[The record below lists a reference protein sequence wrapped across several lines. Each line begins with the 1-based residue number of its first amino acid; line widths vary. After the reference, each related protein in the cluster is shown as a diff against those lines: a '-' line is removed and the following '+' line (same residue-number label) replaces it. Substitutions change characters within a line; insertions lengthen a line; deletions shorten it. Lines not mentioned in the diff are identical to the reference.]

1 MRSIITIIIIAV
13 SYKFSYAQDKLF
25 LRNDSIIQCNVVSI
39 FGSTI
44 NYKLLNQKELQKIP
58 KSQAILI
65 EYKSGKICFFN
76 SGIVADVADSLPHIE
91 TKSEKNTRELD
102 EFKKKELT
110 YPNNFVGFY
119 PTQLLLGRFTL
130 SYERLFAN
138 KSIGINIPLSITFN
152 PGNALRYLAT
162 GSTSVS
168 TNTTSTNT
176 TNNNN
181 SNNRNNNEPPPSGI
195 GFIGGFDINYYYDI
209 EPETKYYFGPRIR
222 YGTDI
227 LLGSIEGL
235 TFQIQNGI
243 MLTSGKNFAT
253 NVGFGVGFFK
263 LSAKYSNFPGY
274 SSKQVYPWM
283 SITWRT
289 CYRF

>member
-1 MRSIITIIIIAV
+1 MRSIITIIIIV
-13 SYKFSYAQDKLF
+13 LSYKFSYAQDKLF

-91 TKSEKNTRELD
+91 TKAEKNTRELD

-138 KSIGINIPLSITFN
+138 KSIGINIPLSITYN

-263 LSAKYSNFPGY
+263 LSAKYANFPGY

>member
-1 MRSIITIIIIAV
+1 MRSIIVIIILVV
-13 SYKFSYAQDKLF
+13 SYKISYAQDNLF
-25 LRNDSIIQCNVVSI
+25 LRNDSIINCKIVSI

-44 NYKLLNQKELQKIP
+44 NYKLLNQKELLRIP
-58 KSQAILI
+58 KSKVILV
-65 EYKSGKICFFN
+65 EYQNGKIYFFS
-76 SGIVADVADSLPHIE
+76 SGIDEEETDSLPYIE
-91 TKSEKNTRELD
+91 TEAARKARELE
-102 EFKKKELT
+102 EFKNKELT

-119 PTQLLLGRFTL
+119 PTQLLLGRFTM
-130 SYERLFAN
+130 SYERLFSN
-138 KSIGINIPLSITFN
+138 KSIGVNVPLSITFN
-152 PGNALRYLAT
+152 PGNALRFMAT
-162 GSTSVS
+162 GSTSS
-168 TNTTSTNT
+168 SNTNTTS
-176 TNNNN
+176 
-181 SNNRNNNEPPPSGI
+181 SNNEPPPSGI
-195 GFIGGFDINYYYDI
+195 GFIGGLDINYYYDL

-227 LLGSIEGL
+227 LLGSIEGM

-263 LSAKYSNFPGY
+263 LSAKYANFPGY

>member
-1 MRSIITIIIIAV
+1 MRSIITIIIIVV

-76 SGIVADVADSLPHIE
+76 SGIVAEDADSLPHIE
-91 TKSEKNTRELD
+91 TKAEKNTRELY

-138 KSIGINIPLSITFN
+138 KSIGINIPLSITYN

-263 LSAKYSNFPGY
+263 LSAKYANFPGY

>member
-1 MRSIITIIIIAV
+1 MRSIIVIIIIVV
-13 SYKFSYAQDKLF
+13 SYKFSYAQDNLF
-25 LRNDSIIQCNVVSI
+25 LRNDSIINCKIVSI

-44 NYKLLNQKELQKIP
+44 NYKLLNQKELLRIP
-58 KSQAILI
+58 KSKVILV
-65 EYKSGKICFFN
+65 EYQNGKIYFFS
-76 SGIVADVADSLPHIE
+76 SGIDEEETDSLPYIE
-91 TKSEKNTRELD
+91 TDAARKARELE
-102 EFKKKELT
+102 EFKNKELT

-119 PTQLLLGRFTL
+119 PTQLLLGRFTM
-130 SYERLFAN
+130 SYERLFSN
-138 KSIGINIPLSITFN
+138 KSIGVNVPLSITFN
-152 PGNALRYLAT
+152 PGNALRFMAT
-162 GSTSVS
+162 GSTSS
-168 TNTTSTNT
+168 SNTNTTS
-176 TNNNN
+176 
-181 SNNRNNNEPPPSGI
+181 SNNEPPPSGI
-195 GFIGGFDINYYYDI
+195 GFIGGLDINYYYDL

-227 LLGSIEGL
+227 LLGSIEGM

-263 LSAKYSNFPGY
+263 LSAKYANFPGY

>member
-1 MRSIITIIIIAV
+1 MRSIIVIIILVV
-13 SYKFSYAQDKLF
+13 SYKISYAQDNLF
-25 LRNDSIIQCNVVSI
+25 LRNDSIINCKIVSI

-44 NYKLLNQKELQKIP
+44 NYKLLNQKELLRIP
-58 KSQAILI
+58 KSKVILV
-65 EYKSGKICFFN
+65 EYQNGKIYFFS
-76 SGIVADVADSLPHIE
+76 SGIDEEETDSLPYIE
-91 TKSEKNTRELD
+91 TDAARKARELE
-102 EFKKKELT
+102 EFKNKELT

-119 PTQLLLGRFTL
+119 PTQLLLGRFTM
-130 SYERLFAN
+130 SYERLFSN
-138 KSIGINIPLSITFN
+138 KSIGVNVPLSITFN
-152 PGNALRYLAT
+152 PGNALRFMAT
-162 GSTSVS
+162 GSTSS
-168 TNTTSTNT
+168 SNTNTTS
-176 TNNNN
+176 
-181 SNNRNNNEPPPSGI
+181 SNNEPPPSGI
-195 GFIGGFDINYYYDI
+195 GFIGGLDINYYYDL

-227 LLGSIEGL
+227 LLGSIEGM

-263 LSAKYSNFPGY
+263 LSAKYANFPGY